1 MTMVMKK
8 TISAGDFKARCLS
21 LMDQVSSKKT
31 EIVITKRGKAV
42 ARLVPVE
49 SASRSVLG
57 CMTGTAEVRGDL
69 LAPVVSPDA
78 WQTAE

>member
-1 MTMVMKK
+1 MRSGSDGHILMTMVMKK

-42 ARLVPVE
+42 ARMVPIE
-49 SASRSVLG
+49 S
-57 CMTGTAEVRGDL
+57 
-69 LAPVVSPDA
+69 PVP
-78 WQTAE
+78 T